1 LLAHLSLA
9 SFPQQASLCNF
20 ELHARLISWCTK
32 ENWYDPNSFSG
43 QNTDKIINNK
53 SQSLTTLQKN
63 GCQATK
69 QTKEHV
75 IKQTK

>member
-1 LLAHLSLA
+1 VQL
-9 SFPQQASLCNF
+9 
-20 ELHARLISWCTK
+20 ELHARLISWSTK
-32 ENWYDPNSFSG
+32 ENRYDPNSFSG
-43 QNTDKIINNK
+43 HNTDQIINNK

-75 IKQTK
+75 IKQTKKQIRESKAFKRTTI